1 MSTHGRSGLQRLWL
15 GSVAMK
21 VTHTA
26 ELPVLLVGVRVP
38 AEAAGEKID
47 SLPAVEPHETADQT
61 NEEKIWSAA
70 QNTPSQPE
78 PVAERRGKAIG
89 SRTYY

>member
-1 MSTHGRSGLQRLWL
+1 
-15 GSVAMK
+15 MK

-38 AEAAGEKID
+38 AAEAAEKK
-47 SLPAVEPHETADQT
+47 VEASSEVQRQQLADQT
-61 NEEKIWSAA
+61 NEGTIWPGA
-70 QNTPSQPE
+70 QNNRSQPE

-89 SRTYY
+89 SRTY